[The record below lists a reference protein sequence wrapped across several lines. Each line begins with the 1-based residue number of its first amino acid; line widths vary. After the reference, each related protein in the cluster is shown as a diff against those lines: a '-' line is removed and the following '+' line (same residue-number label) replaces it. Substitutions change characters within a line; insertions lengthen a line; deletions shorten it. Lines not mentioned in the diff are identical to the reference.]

1 LREGYSE
8 AVAGVGGVG
17 DEEATKKWS
26 RINPNAHSNN
36 KNTEKYCKIIGHLPI
51 MARFSMSGLDADD
64 ADKERERRMV
74 KQGCRSCS
82 GHWVCAISIDHI
94 GRNPH
99 NLFTDDMHEE
109 ALNPVPP
116 PTTAC

>member
-51 MARFSMSGLDADD
+51 MARFRTSGLDADD
-64 ADKERERRMV
+64 ADKERETDGEARLQVMLWSLGMRHLY
-74 KQGCRSCS
+74 RSY
-82 GHWVCAISIDHI
+82 W
-94 GRNPH
+94 P
-99 NLFTDDMHEE
+99 
-109 ALNPVPP
+109 
-116 PTTAC
+116 